1 MSETKSK
8 ESQQQQNLIII
19 GGQYALKSCIY
30 RGGTHNLYLAV
41 NKQNPGIY
49 FVVRLVMQLRANT
62 NIDSI
67 QEEEKLLKKLNVGI
81 KMTFMPNVLASGDV
95 RLHNINYYYQ
105 VFDKYGPS
113 LKLCFQFAN
122 KNLTL
127 GTICMIG
134 IQMLN
139 ILEKMHGQFIVHRN
153 LRPKKILTVPGK
165 NEFVLIDFQQCVKFK
180 HKNGKYIGLGSKF
193 SNQTKL
199 TKFSSLNQHL
209 GLTAS
214 PKDDL
219 ESLGFILM
227 YFLRNGDMFR
237 VKETGSKSKQMEEQK
252 LRMIP
257 EKFCK
262 DMPIEFLQ
270 YFQFVRLTN
279 VQQYPLSDYEFL
291 KKLFRNIF
299 QQLNINEK
307 EFQYDWVQSFGNC
320 QLKKMNLQSQNQQ
333 QPKEDG
339 QTKIVIHDPSNL
351 EGIQEVQTELEKS
364 SFKRDYYR
372 KSSSLCIND
381 EDDKQFESV
390 SNKMLQLPNLYD
402 VIKLKH

>member
-1 MSETKSK
+1 
-8 ESQQQQNLIII
+8 
-19 GGQYALKSCIY
+19 
-30 RGGTHNLYLAV
+30 
-41 NKQNPGIY
+41 
-49 FVVRLVMQLRANT
+49 
-62 NIDSI
+62 
-67 QEEEKLLKKLNVGI
+67 
-81 KMTFMPNVLASGDV
+81 MPTILASGDV
-95 RLHNINYYYQ
+95 RLQNINYYYQ

-122 KNLTL
+122 KNFTL

-153 LRPKKILTVPGK
+153 LRPKKILTVPNK
-165 NEFVLIDFQQCVKFK
+165 NEFVLIDFQHSVKFK

-193 SNQTKL
+193 SSQTKL

-227 YFLRNGDMFR
+227 YFLKNGDMFK
-237 VKETGSKSKQMEEQK
+237 VKETVSKSKQMEEQK

-291 KKLFRNIF
+291 KKFFRSIL

-307 EFQYDWVQSFGNC
+307 EFQYDW
-320 QLKKMNLQSQNQQ
+320 LKKMNLQSQ

-339 QTKIVIHDPSNL
+339 QTKIVVHEPQTL
-351 EGIQEVQTELEKS
+351 ERIQEVQTELEKS
-364 SFKRDYYR
+364 SFKRDCYR
-372 KSSSLCIND
+372 KSSSLYIND

-390 SNKMLQLPNLYD
+390 SNKMLHLPNMYD
-402 VIKLKH
+402 LIKLKN